1 MPKRMVNRS
10 VPTSDV
16 GVLDKVMMLCA
27 CLDGT
32 PKALPE
38 ISAAT
43 GLHRATA
50 HRLLTAMAVH
60 GLARQAADTQWSLG
74 PSCLELGRRASVG
87 VPLPEAARPT
97 LVKLRDLTGESTQLY
112 VRDGESRVCV
122 AATESLHGLRT
133 IVSVGAVLP
142 LDKGSAGK
150 VLRSEPA
157 TVRRGWAESVGEREA
172 GVASVSAAILD
183 RSGVVRAAISVSGP
197 IERTTKRPGVR
208 WGEALRD
215 SARAIERDCGWSD

>member
-1 MPKRMVNRS
+1 MPKPTVTGS
-10 VPTSDV
+10 APTSDV
-16 GVLDKVMMLCA
+16 GVLDKIMTLCA

-38 ISAAT
+38 VSAAT

-60 GLARQAADTQWSLG
+60 GLARQDAQTQWSLG
-74 PSCLELGRRASVG
+74 PRCLELGRRASLG
-87 VPLPEAARPT
+87 VPLAEAAGPT
-97 LVKLRDLTGESTQLY
+97 LLKLRDLTGESTQLY
-112 VRDGESRVCV
+112 VRDADSRVCV

-150 VLRSEPA
+150 VLRGEPA
-157 TVRRGWAESVGEREA
+157 AIRRGWAESVGEREA
-172 GVASVSAAILD
+172 GVASVSAAIVD
-183 RSGVVRAAISVSGP
+183 RSGLVRAAISVSGP
-197 IERTTKRPGVR
+197 IERTTKRPGPR
-208 WGEALRD
+208 WGDALRA
-215 SARAIERDCGWSD
+215 SAKEIQHICGWSD